1 MTLSYANQARL
12 AGLSY
17 LVVAVCGAFNLLVVP
32 AEIIGATPDLTLA
45 SASARADLFRLGIAS
60 GIICQVAFVVTPI
73 LLYAL
78 LSPYGRTA
86 ALLMVGLALV
96 SVPISFANISE
107 HMAILNLATG
117 EGASNPDTLAA
128 IAHHTDAYSRGAKL
142 VGIFWGLW
150 LAPFGWLV
158 AKSGA
163 IPRILGVFLV
173 LGCVGYVAHFFL
185 AFFVP
190 SYSATPI
197 GDYIHMPSA
206 IGELGSC
213 LWLLIMG
220 AKDKRPA

>member
-1 MTLSYANQARL
+1 MQLSYANQGRL

-32 AEIIGATPDLTLA
+32 SEIIGADAATTLA
-45 SASARADLFRLGIAS
+45 NASGQRDLFRLGIAA
-60 GIICQVAFVVTPI
+60 GIVCQLAFVVTPV

-78 LSPYGRTA
+78 LSAYGRIA
-86 ALLMVGLALV
+86 ALLMVGFALV
-96 SVPISFANISE
+96 SVPISFANISH
-107 HMAILNLATG
+107 HMAILDLATRD
-117 EGASNPDTLAA
+117 GASDAVAA
-128 IAHHTDAYSRGAKL
+128 VAHHMDAYDRGAKL

-163 IPRILGVFLV
+163 IPRILGVFLI
-173 LGCVGYVAHFFL
+173 LGCAGYLAHFFL
-185 AFFVP
+185 SFFVP
-190 SYSATPI
+190 GYRETILAE
-197 GDYIHMPSA
+197 YIHSPSA

-220 AKDKRPA
+220 AKDKRGA